1 MAGCPVDLVDA
12 CPGSDAPECADCVF
26 LSARP
31 SKWVR
36 FVVTGIPQPKQRPRQ
51 GRSRNGVRVFYT
63 PPETRNYETL
73 VGYVARSVMAGREPS
88 SGLLFARLCFFLP
101 VPNRVT
107 AKEREKAATGVLWA
121 SGKPDLDNLVKAVLD
136 GCNGIVFKDDRQ
148 VVRLSAEKRYVTDLP
163 RVEAVFG
170 EVG

>member
-1 MAGCPVDLVDA
+1 MCGCPVDLVDA
-12 CPGSDAPECADCVF
+12 CPGTDAPECAECVF
-26 LSARP
+26 LSAKP
-31 SKWVR
+31 SRWVR
-36 FVVTGIPQPKQRPRQ
+36 MVITGIPQPKQRPRQ
-51 GRSRNGVRVFYT
+51 GGGHFYT

-73 VGYVARSVMAGREPS
+73 VGYVARSVMGGREPS

-148 VVRLSAEKRYVTDLP
+148 VVRLAAEKRYVTDVP
-163 RVEAVFG
+163 RTEVVFEEIG
-170 EVG
+170 